1 MKRIILFFTLILM
14 VTAGFSQVEDDSIKP
29 RRNDDMVTL
38 VGKSK
43 SVGGY
48 GAISVAYS
56 DMLNRD
62 AIVFGARGTV
72 VLSHIFALGLGGC
85 GFVTDF
91 DRIGDDAKSGYAGGY
106 GGLVLE
112 PIILPKLP
120 VHISIPVLIGAGG
133 VALTNYTD
141 DFDDEADVIDSDA
154 FLVVEPGIE
163 LEMNVTRFFRFAFG
177 GYYRYTSDIELVQPE
192 SINGFSFGISLKFG
206 KF

>member
-14 VTAGFSQVEDDSIKP
+14 VTAGFSQFEDDSIKP

-72 VLSHIFALGLGGC
+72 VLSHIFALGLGGS

-91 DRIGDDAKSGYAGGY
+91 DRIGDGARSGYAGGY

-141 DFDDEADVIDSDA
+141 DIDDEADVIDSDA

-163 LEMNVTRFFRFAFG
+163 LEMNVTKFFRFAFG